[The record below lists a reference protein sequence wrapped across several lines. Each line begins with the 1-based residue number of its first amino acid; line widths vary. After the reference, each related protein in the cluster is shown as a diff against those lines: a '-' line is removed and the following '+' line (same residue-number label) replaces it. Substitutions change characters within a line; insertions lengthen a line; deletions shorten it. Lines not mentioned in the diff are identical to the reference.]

1 MTKLRDQATNGLRIG
16 NERRMRGAAEN
27 LETRMR
33 QMPCQM
39 LAGRERRN
47 AIAVA
52 VYHQRRLHAW
62 D

>member
-1 MTKLRDQATNGLRIG
+1 
-16 NERRMRGAAEN
+16 MRGAAEN